1 MRKRFII
8 IGGVAAGM
16 SAASKIRSLDPE
28 AEITV
33 FEKSSYVSYIACG
46 MPYYIGKIVDSPE
59 RLVAYDAMFFK
70 QKRNIDVF
78 LHHEVSKII
87 PNRKTVMI
95 KNPDHTEDKE
105 YTYDKLLIATGA
117 RPFVPPIKGLSLDG
131 VNTLRNLEDGIGIRH
146 FIDTRLPKNGVIMG
160 AGYIGMEMAE
170 AFVSRGIQTTI
181 VEKMPD
187 ILGTMDNE
195 INEIVEQEIKTNGVS
210 LIKTKAISEFE
221 GIKGVINKAIL
232 ENGDS
237 LEADIALIGAGIRPN
252 SEIAGQAGIDIG
264 KSGAIKI
271 NNRMETNIPDIYAAG
286 DCAEAFHLVYGRN
299 AYIPLGTTANKQ
311 GRIAGENMTGGN
323 AIFNGIVG
331 TSVFKVF
338 SLEVGRTGLT
348 EKDANH
354 ENISCVTNTI
364 EHFSRAHYF
373 PGVSRI
379 KVKLTADKSG
389 RLLGAQL
396 VGHEGVAQRVNI
408 LATAI
413 TAGFNVGQIASLDL
427 GYAPPFAPVYD
438 PVLIAASEIEKKL

>member
-1 MRKRFII
+1 VRNRFII

-59 RLVAYDAMFFK
+59 RLIAYDAMFFK

-87 PNRKTVMI
+87 PNRKTVMV

-252 SEIAGQAGIDIG
+252 SEIADKPVSTSG
-264 KSGAIKI
+264 KAV
-271 NNRMETNIPDIYAAG
+271 R
-286 DCAEAFHLVYGRN
+286 
-299 AYIPLGTTANKQ
+299 
-311 GRIAGENMTGGN
+311 
-323 AIFNGIVG
+323 
-331 TSVFKVF
+331 
-338 SLEVGRTGLT
+338 
-348 EKDANH
+348 
-354 ENISCVTNTI
+354 
-364 EHFSRAHYF
+364 SR
-373 PGVSRI
+373 
-379 KVKLTADKSG
+379 
-389 RLLGAQL
+389 
-396 VGHEGVAQRVNI
+396 
-408 LATAI
+408 
-413 TAGFNVGQIASLDL
+413 
-427 GYAPPFAPVYD
+427 
-438 PVLIAASEIEKKL
+438 